1 MKIIVVGGGILGAS
15 ITRALAVA
23 GEEVHLLD
31 RWGVGTGTTATT
43 FSWVNSNRKL
53 EPAYF
58 RLNVA
63 GMAEHGKLARELSGP
78 RSYFP
83 SGSVHCADTENEP
96 WLVHN
101 VEVLRSLDYPA
112 RWVERDEAARIAG
125 EIRFPESTTAIAHF
139 PGEGYVLP
147 ELLLGNL
154 LDDARRH
161 GAEISVG
168 EVVAVEETSGG
179 SRVTLADGEVREAD
193 RIVLATGRWTDELAA
208 RSGFD
213 VPMMTEIRQGSP
225 IIGLLGYVTS
235 PEVGLRCVVHT
246 PSLNLRPAAGG
257 QTVVQALD
265 LNALVDPAL
274 PPSTEIC
281 RAIAERFTDLV
292 PTRSGPPEIDLR
304 VAIRSMPADGF
315 TIAGF
320 TSADSRIYALVTHSG
335 ITLAPLLGRLA
346 AAEITRGEPQ
356 ELLASFRP
364 TRFAAVPR
372 TDLVVHRP
380 TRLGEQ

>member
-1 MKIIVVGGGILGAS
+1 M
-15 ITRALAVA
+15 
-23 GEEVHLLD
+23 
-31 RWGVGTGTTATT
+31 
-43 FSWVNSNRKL
+43 N
-53 EPAYF
+53 
-58 RLNVA
+58 
-63 GMAEHGKLARELSGP
+63 
-78 RSYFP
+78 
-83 SGSVHCADTENEP
+83 
-96 WLVHN
+96 N
-101 VEVLRSLDYPA
+101 VEALQSLGYPA
-112 RWVERDEAARIAG
+112 RWVDRDEAARIAG
-125 EIRFPESTTAIAHF
+125 EIRIPGSTTAIAHF

-147 ELLLGNL
+147 ERLLGNL

-168 EVVAVEETSGG
+168 EVVAVEETPHG
-179 SRVTLADGEVREAD
+179 SRVTLADGEVRDAD
-193 RIVLATGRWTDELAA
+193 RIVLATGRWTDDLAA
-208 RSGFD
+208 RSD
-213 VPMMTEIRQGSP
+213 VDIPMMTEIRQGSP

-235 PEVGLRCVVHT
+235 PEVDLRCVVHT

-274 PPSTEIC
+274 PPSTDIG
-281 RAIAERFTDLV
+281 RAIAERFADLV

-346 AAEITRGEPQ
+346 AAEITGGEPHD
-356 ELLASFRP
+356 LLASFRP
-364 TRFAAVPR
+364 TRFAGVPR